1 MRETQFVRQRQSDW
15 EAWDR
20 WLRVPSAPRS
30 ARGRVAAAAT
40 GATPGSPVAAGEPA
54 VPERSSAPELRADAL
69 PSAFRRLCQDLSLAR
84 DRQYSSQLV
93 HALHERVL
101 AAHQRIYGAR
111 RRLAGHC
118 LEFLVAGLPRLVRA
132 ERRLVLAATAL
143 FFVPLL
149 ATLALLQ
156 WYPDGAYLFLSPG
169 DAARFE
175 EMYSPSADRLGRPRG
190 ASDELMMV
198 AFYIANNVRIDFQC
212 FAGGIAF
219 GLGSV
224 FFLVYNG
231 LVIGAV
237 AGHLTQVG
245 LGDTFWGFVSGHSA
259 PELIG
264 AVLSGAAGLK
274 IGLALVA
281 PGRLRR
287 VDALTQ
293 AARGAVQLLYGA
305 ALLTFGAAFVEA
317 LWSPIRTLPF
327 DLKVGIGVAVWL
339 ALLAY
344 FLIAGRESRAA

>member
-1 MRETQFVRQRQSDW
+1 MRETQFVRQRQSAW

-20 WLRVPSAPRS
+20 WLRAPAAGRWTRGATAGA
-30 ARGRVAAAAT
+30 ARGSPPAGDPAT
-40 GATPGSPVAAGEPA
+40 DAGCP
-54 VPERSSAPELRADAL
+54 PPPELGAAAL

-132 ERRLVLAATAL
+132 ERRLVLAAAAL

-149 ATLALLQ
+149 VTIALLQ

-175 EMYSPSADRLGRPRG
+175 EMYSPSADRLGQPRD

-245 LGDTFWGFVSGHSA
+245 LGETFWGFVSGHSA

-274 IGLALVA
+274 IGLALIA
-281 PGRLRR
+281 PGRLLRAE
-287 VDALTQ
+287 ALTR

-305 ALLTFGAAFVEA
+305 ALLTFCAAFVEA

-344 FLIAGRESRAA
+344 FLIAGRGSRAA